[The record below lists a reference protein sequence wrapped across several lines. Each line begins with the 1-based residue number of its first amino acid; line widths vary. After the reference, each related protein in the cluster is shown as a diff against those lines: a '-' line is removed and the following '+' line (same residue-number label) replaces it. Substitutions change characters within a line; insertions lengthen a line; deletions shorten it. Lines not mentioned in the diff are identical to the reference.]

1 MGGDQPL
8 VNINGL
14 AHVILTVT
22 EYKKSRQFYT
32 RLLPAF
38 GMTLVHDG
46 PDFCYHVGARTAIGI
61 RKCDPE
67 FQKEQFNNIES
78 VSYTHLT
85 LPTILRV

>member
-1 MGGDQPL
+1 MQ
-8 VNINGL
+8 INGWQSAFVNKNGP

-46 PDFCYHVGARTAIGI
+46 PDFCYHVGQEPQLASENVIQNF
-61 RKCDPE
+61 K
-67 FQKEQFNNIES
+67 KNSFNNIE
-78 VSYTHLT
+78 
-85 LPTILRV
+85 

>member
-1 MGGDQPL
+1 MGDEQPL

-32 RLLPAF
+32 GLLPAL

-67 FQKEQFNNIES
+67 FQEEHFKHIE
-78 VSYTHLT
+78 
-85 LPTILRV
+85 

>member
-1 MGGDQPL
+1 MGDDQPL

-22 EYKKSRQFYT
+22 EYKKSREFYT

-46 PDFCYHVGARTAIGI
+46 PDFCYHVGQELQLASENVIQNF
-61 RKCDPE
+61 K
-67 FQKEQFNNIES
+67 KNSFNNIE
-78 VSYTHLT
+78 
-85 LPTILRV
+85 